1 MTSTAESSYVVLS
14 PADSTSPVPAPDMSY
29 PDFFEPNEASVNVDN
44 KPATNPAPAQSLPV
58 NGNANSSPEVRNCKS
73 LENQVDS
80 GSGGRRSSQS
90 QNPSA
95 ELSFERIRTPSNEPA
110 VSSSSSSSTS
120 SSFSEA
126 CDNLENSSGSD
137 FYSEFEAV
145 LRNLRIENES
155 LRSVV
160 DANNAA
166 MKRQLKIVQS
176 WQEEVVSMRKAY
188 ADLKEESE
196 ERIMQLKQEKEDLLD
211 RLNGVEARNRS
222 DSRTSIGSVS
232 RTSIGSE
239 SSYFWDSHEITEL
252 RSKIERL
259 QELEKSNLEKE
270 SQLED
275 ALAQVE
281 RSKEKCHLLSSEVD
295 ELRKQLFGN
304 PNILPSDGA
313 PDGLISVLRAQI
325 RHCQQ
330 ETVVESQA
338 KMQAMD
344 RITQLQREL
353 EEVRREKVALEQTL
367 SMGPPI
373 VDLRSRQG
381 ASAPP
386 LPYEMAV
393 DENGDVIVDSNNG
406 GKHRHKHHHHKEPS
420 SRKIRH
426 LIKK

>member
-1 MTSTAESSYVVLS
+1 MTSTAESSYIILS

-44 KPATNPAPAQSLPV
+44 KPSTNPAPAQSLPV

-73 LENQVDS
+73 LDSIQADS
-80 GSGGRRSSQS
+80 GSGERRSSQS
-90 QNPSA
+90 QNPSV

-110 VSSSSSSSTS
+110 VSSSCSSTS

-196 ERIMQLKQEKEDLLD
+196 ERIMQLKQEKGDLLD
-211 RLNGVEARNRS
+211 KLNGVEPRNR
-222 DSRTSIGSVS
+222 SVS

-259 QELEKSNLEKE
+259 QELEKSNTEKE

-275 ALAQVE
+275 VLAQLE
-281 RSKEKCHLLSSEVD
+281 RSEEKCQLLSSEVD

-304 PNILPSDGA
+304 PNVLPTDGA

-325 RHCQQ
+325 RHYQQ

-344 RITQLQREL
+344 RITQLQKEL
-353 EEVRREKVALEQTL
+353 EELRREKMVLEQTL
-367 SMGPPI
+367 SMGPAI
-373 VDLRSRQG
+373 VDLRSREG

-386 LPYEMAV
+386 LPHGMAV

>member
-1 MTSTAESSYVVLS
+1 MSTTEESSYVILS
-14 PADSTSPVPAPDMSY
+14 PADSTSPVPSANISY
-29 PDFFEPNEASVNVDN
+29 PAFFESNEAGTEEIKRPSI
-44 KPATNPAPAQSLPV
+44 NPRDVKSLPNTESEQV
-58 NGNANSSPEVRNCKS
+58 ATGNVRCKSWENGDQVPISDDVNANEAT
-73 LENQVDS
+73 
-80 GSGGRRSSQS
+80 QS
-90 QNPSA
+90 QRTNSFA
-95 ELSFERIRTPSNEPA
+95 LSFERIRTPSNEPA
-110 VSSSSSSSTS
+110 VSSSSSSS

-126 CDNLENSSGSD
+126 CDNLVSENSGGD

-155 LRSVV
+155 LRTVV
-160 DANNAA
+160 DSNNAA

-176 WQEEVVSMRKAY
+176 WQEEVVNMRKAY
-188 ADLKEESE
+188 AELKEESE
-196 ERIMQLKQEKEDLLD
+196 ERILQLKQEKEDL
-211 RLNGVEARNRS
+211 RNGVEPRPELRNRS
-222 DSRTSIGSVS
+222 IS

-239 SSYFWDSHEITEL
+239 SSYFWDSNDITEL
-252 RSKIERL
+252 RTKIERL
-259 QELEKSNLEKE
+259 QELEKSNIEKGT
-270 SQLED
+270 QLEE
-275 ALAQVE
+275 ALAKLE
-281 RSKEKCHLLSSEVD
+281 RANEKCELLNSEVN

-304 PNILPSDGA
+304 PNVIPADGA

-344 RITQLQREL
+344 RITSLQKEL
-353 EEVRREKVALEQTL
+353 EETRHEKFNLEQL
-367 SMGPPI
+367 LYMGPAV
-373 VDLRSRQG
+373 VDLKG

-386 LPYEMAV
+386 LPYGPT
-393 DENGDVIVDSNNG
+393 DDVIADLNG

>member
-1 MTSTAESSYVVLS
+1 MTSTAESSYVILS
-14 PADSTSPVPAPDMSY
+14 PADSTSPVPSANISY
-29 PDFFEPNEASVNVDN
+29 PAFFDNNHASVLPEIPSTD
-44 KPATNPAPAQSLPV
+44 PQLAQSLPGAQAENV
-58 NGNANSSPEVRNCKS
+58 QNEARRCKSLDNGKMIESKDMSSSSSPEKS
-73 LENQVDS
+73 RGNS
-80 GSGGRRSSQS
+80 
-90 QNPSA
+90 NSA
-95 ELSFERIRTPSNEPA
+95 VSFERIRSMSNDPG
-110 VSSSSSSSTS
+110 VSSSCSSTTS

-126 CDNLENSSGSD
+126 CENLERGSTGD

-155 LRSVV
+155 LRTVV

-176 WQEEVVSMRKAY
+176 WQEEVVDMRKAY

-211 RLNGVEARNRS
+211 KMDRVEPRNRS
-222 DSRTSIGSVS
+222 IS

-239 SSYFWDSHEITEL
+239 SSYFWDSNDLTEL

-259 QELEKSNLEKE
+259 QELETSNAEKVT
-270 SQLED
+270 QLDD
-275 ALAQVE
+275 ALAQLA
-281 RSKEKCHLLSSEVD
+281 RANEKCQLLNSEVN

-304 PNILPSDGA
+304 PNVIPVDGA

-330 ETVVESQA
+330 ETVAESQA

-344 RITQLQREL
+344 RITQLQNDL
-353 EEVRREKVALEQTL
+353 EEVRREKLFLEQKL
-367 SMGPPI
+367 SMGLPV
-373 VDLRSRQG
+373 VDLRSKV

-386 LPYEMAV
+386 LPFGIT
-393 DENGDVIVDSNNG
+393 DDNGDAILDVNG
-406 GKHRHKHHHHKEPS
+406 GKHRHKHQHHKEPS